1 MTFIV
6 FLNIFWLAVTNI
18 PDYQKE
24 HINIPSGKLMTWYDK
39 TFLKLTDYL

>member
-6 FLNIFWLAVTNI
+6 FLNIFWLAVTKI

-24 HINIPSGKLMTWYDK
+24 HINIPSGKLMTLHDK